1 MTFLFFI
8 FSGRDIALSS
18 NQSPVLKFYD
28 TTYLDSEERNK
39 QFSGPLKHVRGM
51 QLWNDWNLQVHEWAT
66 QHPELV
72 DYMSMRSEDLLE
84 TTTRY
89 ECWQALANFVGA
101 RMEASKICC
110 KSGEAVK
117 DHGKSVTHNEEK
129 NNYGFGQHRRV
140 SLNLTLDE
148 PLHLGKQI
156 IDQKRRELPPQ
167 IVNLR
172 KAVPQ
177 AMAALK
183 NHLGGDGK
191 NSLDGD
197 VKTRY
202 GKWQAI
208 LANQT
213 ELSMYLHQEGAKG
226 LEQFGYE
233 PRKEISYMLNQTSV
247 CDESVECP
255 RSKTSNRNNVPISSV
270 ELGRS
275 NLIDQQMY
283 QIRKLER
290 SSKVIEV

>member
-1 MTFLFFI
+1 MKNCE
-8 FSGRDIALSS
+8 GRTPKDK
-18 NQSPVLKFYD
+18 NTEGRRRKN
-28 TTYLDSEERNK
+28 DSMNPDDE
-39 QFSGPLKHVRGM
+39 KHENG
-51 QLWNDWNLQVHEWAT
+51 WNE
-66 QHPELV
+66 
-72 DYMSMRSEDLLE
+72 
-84 TTTRY
+84 
-89 ECWQALANFVGA
+89 FV
-101 RMEASKICC
+101 
-110 KSGEAVK
+110 
-117 DHGKSVTHNEEK
+117 
-129 NNYGFGQHRRV
+129 NN
-140 SLNLTLDE
+140 
-148 PLHLGKQI
+148 I
-156 IDQKRRELPPQ
+156 I
-167 IVNLR
+167 
-172 KAVPQ
+172 
-177 AMAALK
+177 
-183 NHLGGDGK
+183 LGGDGK

-213 ELSMYLHQEGAKG
+213 ELSMYLHQEGAQG

-233 PRKEISYMLNQTSV
+233 PRKEISYMKNQTSV